1 MHGEWLRLPPLPP
14 GRHVEGG
21 CDQNGKAVDRP
32 PRRRYGRVVESTTT
46 PRKRRQAT
54 RPPRRRDVHESA
66 SDKGPLSVPLPNELR
81 ARLARQASARG
92 LKMATAA
99 RVLLD
104 ERLRDLED
112 AHELSQAEE
121 WQRAQAWATWEAI
134 QAGDRRDVP
143 MEEFRAVTEQA
154 LARLDAKARSR

>member
-1 MHGEWLRLPPLPP
+1 
-14 GRHVEGG
+14 
-21 CDQNGKAVDRP
+21 
-32 PRRRYGRVVESTTT
+32 
-46 PRKRRQAT
+46 
-54 RPPRRRDVHESA
+54 
-66 SDKGPLSVPLPNELR
+66 
-81 ARLARQASARG
+81 
-92 LKMATAA
+92 MATAA